1 MGAEVGAA
9 DWVFFFDDGEEGGV
23 VACVDRV
30 GEIVVSVFD
39 EDGAR
44 DLVILYYCGDGVD
57 DISGLLLRVEKF
69 EFAASVGS

>member
-9 DWVFFFDDGEEGGV
+9 DWIFFFDDGEEGGV

-44 DLVILYYCGDGVD
+44 DLVFLNH
-57 DISGLLLRVEKF
+57 
-69 EFAASVGS
+69 